1 MKKKYDYLIVG
12 AGVYGS
18 VCANELNRIG
28 KKVLVIDKR
37 NHVGG
42 NCYTEKI
49 ENINVH
55 KYGPHIFHTS
65 NEEVWNYISKFI
77 KFNNYKH
84 TVVANYKNEL
94 YSLPFNMWTFNKLWG
109 VNTPDEAFK
118 KIEEQKIN
126 IGNPQ
131 NIEEQAL
138 SSVGMDIYEKLIK
151 GYTEK
156 QWMKDCKDLPAFI
169 LKRIPIRLTFDN
181 NYFFDKYQG
190 IPENGYTEL
199 FERLLKNVEVRL
211 NEDYF
216 DNVED
221 YNALAENIIYTGSI
235 DKFYDYK
242 FGELEYRSLKFD
254 TIILN
259 QEDYQGTSVI
269 NYTDKEVP
277 YTRITEYKHFNN
289 DISPKTIIAKEYP
302 IKWENGAEPYYPVN
316 DENNQEVY
324 NQYKNLAEKED
335 KVFFGG
341 RLAEYKYYDM
351 NQAVES
357 ALNFCSKL
365 I

>member
-12 AGVYGS
+12 AGIYGS

-28 KKVLVIDKR
+28 KKVLVIDR
-37 NHVGG
+37 RSHIGG

-65 NEEVWNYISKFI
+65 NEKVWNYINKFI

-84 TVVANYKNEL
+84 TVVANYKDNL

-109 VNTPDEAFK
+109 VNTPNEASK
-118 KIEEQKIN
+118 KIEEQKIDV
-126 IGNPQ
+126 GTPK

-138 SSVGMDIYEKLIK
+138 SSVGTDIYEKLIK

-156 QWMKDCKDLPAFI
+156 QWMSDCKDLPAFI

-199 FERLLKNVEVRL
+199 FEKLLENIEVKL

-216 DNVED
+216 DNID
-221 YNALAENIIYTGSI
+221 SYNVLAENIIYTGSI
-235 DKFYDYK
+235 DKFYNYK

-254 TIILN
+254 TLILG
-259 QEDYQGTSVI
+259 QENYQGTSVI
-269 NYTDKEVP
+269 NYTDKEIP

-289 DISPKTIIAKEYP
+289 DISPKTIITKEYP
-302 IKWENGAEPYYPVN
+302 IKWENEAEPYYPVN
-316 DENNQEVY
+316 NEKNQEIY
-324 NQYKNLAEKED
+324 NQYKKLAEKEGNI
-335 KVFFGG
+335 FFGG

-351 NQAVES
+351 NQVIES
-357 ALNFCSKL
+357 ALNFCSGL
-365 I
+365 M

>member
-235 DKFYDYK
+235 DKFY
-242 FGELEYRSLKFD
+242 
-254 TIILN
+254 
-259 QEDYQGTSVI
+259 QGTSVI